1 MSVEGNDP
9 QQEKLVRYLKRVAVD
24 LNETRARLQEYEDRA
39 GEPLAIVGMSCR
51 YPGGVASPDDLWK
64 LVADGRSG
72 TGEFPDDRGWD
83 IENLYDADP
92 DHPGTSYTRGGG
104 FVDRVAEFDADFFG
118 ISPREAL
125 AMDPQQRLLLE
136 TAWESFEDAGIDPA
150 SLRGSDTGVFC
161 GVMYQDYGF
170 VAGESDRRSDIEAYL
185 TIASAGS
192 VASGRVSYTFGFV
205 GPAVSVD
212 TACSSSLVA
221 LDLAAKSL
229 RAQECSLALVG
240 GVTVLSRPNVFV
252 EFSRQR
258 GVSPDG
264 RCKAYAAAADGVGW
278 AEGAG
283 LLVLERLSDARRNG
297 HRVLGVVRGTAVN
310 QDGASNGLTAPN
322 GPSQERVIRQALANA
337 GLTAADIDAV
347 EGHGTGTPLGDP
359 IEAQALLATYGR
371 ERGDGPLRLGSVKS
385 NIGHTQAAA
394 GVAGVIKM
402 VMAMRHETLPATLH
416 VDAPSPHVDWDAG
429 EVRLLTAAEPWPAT
443 SDRPRRAGVSS
454 FGVGGT
460 NAHVIIEEPPAPAQA
475 DAAEADGE
483 PTGTAAD
490 MQPVGTGTHTGSAGQ
505 TALQHV
511 NGVPAAV
518 PVLLSARS
526 DAALRAQADRLRGH
540 LIAQPELS
548 LLDVGFSQATTRAHL
563 DHRAAVVATDRGALL
578 TGLAALS
585 AAEPAAHVLEA
596 PATGGKAVFVF
607 PGQGSQWERM
617 AMELLDSSPVFADEI
632 AACSKALSPY
642 VDWRLE
648 DVLRGDPGAP
658 SLERV
663 DVVQPALFSVM
674 VSLARLWRSN
684 GIEPAAV
691 LGHSQ
696 GEIAAAY
703 VAGGLSLDDAAR
715 IVALRSRAVGERLAG
730 GGGMVSVSLPVGRV
744 EEQLVPYDGRVSVAA
759 VNSAASVVVAGEPGP
774 LDELM
779 VIWERDGV
787 RARRVP
793 VDYASHSAQVEIIH
807 DELLELLA
815 PITPRT
821 GDIPFYSTVEGEFID
836 TARLDADYWYANLRG
851 RVGFEPAVRALV
863 DNGVNCFIETSP
875 HPVLT
880 MAVAETSQGLEA
892 AEEVRVIGSL
902 RRGEGGP
909 ERFATSLAEAH
920 VAGAHLDWHTF
931 YAGTGAQRVQLPTY
945 AFQRERFWPT
955 RGTGTGDLTAAGLG
969 RLTHPLLAASVRI
982 GDRDE
987 WVLTGRIAQNTH
999 PWTQDHAVLGT
1010 VIVPGAALVE
1020 LALTA
1025 GRTAGAP
1032 VVDEII
1038 LEAPLILADDTA
1050 RQLQVT
1056 VSPAGEDG
1064 RREVAVYSR
1073 PETTGEIAGDTPD
1086 EADDQTRIVR
1096 HAHGWL
1102 TAEAGPVAPFPATW
1116 PPTGAQQIAT
1126 DTLYDR
1132 LAEVGYEYGPLFQGL
1147 RAAWRDGEQVYAE
1160 VALPEDTGDEGF
1172 GIHPALFDA
1181 ALHGGLLEKEAGSSA
1196 DLPFS
1201 WSGVRLGHGSG
1212 TTRARVRLRP
1222 AGADGDSGIRID
1234 VADETGAPVVTVD
1247 ALAVRPVDQAQLE
1260 RAQGGSGDRSL
1271 FQVEWVVLPEAD
1283 GSPGGSVDRVAVL
1296 GDLVAPG
1303 ERFADVE
1310 ELEAAIAAGT
1320 AVPEV
1325 VLVEAGVAAAD
1336 RESASA
1342 AREITAKTLELV
1354 QRWVRSETLA
1364 EARLVVVTR
1373 RGVAVGE
1380 ETTDLAVTPVWG
1392 LIRSAQSE
1400 HPGRFVLVDVVGEV
1414 PDWGALVAVGEPQ
1427 VAVRDGV
1434 CVVPRLGR
1442 VGAGVGP
1449 GGLWRLG
1456 VER

>member
-1 MSVEGNDP
+1 MQSQDQTTQGDTTMSVEANDP

-24 LNETRARLQEYEDRA
+24 LNETRARLQEHEDRA

-136 TAWESFEDAGIDPA
+136 TAWESLEDAGIDPA

-170 VAGESDRRSDIEAYL
+170 VAGESDRRSDIEGYL

-337 GLTAADIDAV
+337 GLTAADVDAV

-402 VMAMRHETLPATLH
+402 VMAMRHDTLPATLH
-416 VDAPSPHVDWDAG
+416 VDAPSPHVNWDAG

-443 SDRPRRAGVSS
+443 PDRPRRAGVSS

-460 NAHVIIEEPPAPAQA
+460 NAHVIIEEPPARA

-483 PTGTAAD
+483 PTGTGTDVRPVATAAAT
-490 MQPVGTGTHTGSAGQ
+490 QPVATGTNTDSTGQ

-511 NGVPAAV
+511 DGVPAAV

-526 DAALRAQADRLRGH
+526 EAALRAQADRLRGH
-540 LIAQPELS
+540 LIARPELG

-563 DHRAAVVATDRGALL
+563 DRRAAVVAADRGALL

-642 VDWRLE
+642 VDWQLE
-648 DVLRGDPGAP
+648 DVLRGDPAAP

-674 VSLARLWRSN
+674 VSLARLWRHN

-715 IVALRSRAVGERLAG
+715 VVALRSRAVGERLAG
-730 GGGMVSVSLPVGRV
+730 GGGMVSVSLPVDQV
-744 EEQLVPYDGRVSVAA
+744 EEQLAPYEGRVSVAA
-759 VNSAASVVVAGEPGP
+759 VNSAASVVVAGEPGA

-779 VIWERDGV
+779 TIWERDGV

-793 VDYASHSAQVEIIH
+793 VDYASHSAQVELIH

-821 GDIPFYSTVEGEFID
+821 GGIPFYSTVEGEFID

-863 DNGVNCFIETSP
+863 DNGVNCFIEASP

-880 MAVAETSQGLEA
+880 MAVAETAQGLDA
-892 AEEVRVIGSL
+892 GEEVRVIGSL

-969 RLTHPLLAASVRI
+969 RLTHPLLAASVRV

-1025 GRTAGAP
+1025 GRTASAP

-1073 PETTGEIAGDTPD
+1073 PETTGEIAGDVPD

-1102 TAEAGPVAPFPATW
+1102 TAEAEPVPPFPTAW
-1116 PPTGAQQIAT
+1116 PPAGAQQIAT

-1147 RAAWRDGEQVYAE
+1147 RAAWRDGDHVYAE
-1160 VALPEDTGDEGF
+1160 VALPEDTDDEGF

-1260 RAQGGSGDRSL
+1260 RAQGSGGERSL
-1271 FQVEWVVLPEAD
+1271 YRVEWVVLPGGD
-1283 GSPGGSVDRVAVL
+1283 GSRGSVGRVAVL

-1303 ERFADVE
+1303 E
-1310 ELEAAIAAGT
+1310 
-1320 AVPEV
+1320 
-1325 VLVEAGVAAAD
+1325 
-1336 RESASA
+1336 
-1342 AREITAKTLELV
+1342 
-1354 QRWVRSETLA
+1354 
-1364 EARLVVVTR
+1364 
-1373 RGVAVGE
+1373 
-1380 ETTDLAVTPVWG
+1380 
-1392 LIRSAQSE
+1392 
-1400 HPGRFVLVDVVGEV
+1400 
-1414 PDWGALVAVGEPQ
+1414 
-1427 VAVRDGV
+1427 
-1434 CVVPRLGR
+1434 
-1442 VGAGVGP
+1442 
-1449 GGLWRLG
+1449 
-1456 VER
+1456 